1 MRKDRIIYSTGSFS
15 LTLALTAVI
24 TVALCANPFAGFY
37 VMVGGLFFFPFF
49 LQIVLRAAG
58 PGSALA
64 SLALFGFGVG
74 IRLGTGP
81 ALFVCA
87 YLLVPL
93 TVYGWCLYK
102 NLPAAK
108 SMPAIALAYALWVLA
123 LYALSFR
130 ILGDAPF
137 EALSRMA
144 VESLNTM
151 PQRDGLLSAAYSY
164 GLLGLPEEIAEVA
177 VIQVPQGGATFSP
190 EALAE
195 FFKQIHTRASLWL
208 RVLVPSLISS
218 LGPYLALGG
227 VYMSDYYGKRQAQR
241 RIFRMPEESR
251 AASYAPP
258 ELKGLAPF
266 HQWYIPKHLA
276 TPLWIMGGVSLL
288 TRLSGQEALSLAG
301 AMLYNIFT
309 ACFAIQGISLVNFMQ
324 RQRGVRSAMRGITTF
339 ILALILPQAAM
350 ILGMFDQIS
359 DQRKL
364 RKPNESN
371 GSDTGRDES

>member
-1 MRKDRIIYSTGSFS
+1 MRKDKIIYSTGSFS
-15 LTLALTAVI
+15 LALVVTAIV

-37 VMVGGLFFFPFF
+37 VMVGGLFFYPFF
-49 LQIVLRAAG
+49 LQVVLRTAG
-58 PGSALA
+58 PASALA
-64 SLALFGFGVG
+64 ALALFGFGSA
-74 IRLGTGP
+74 IRLGVGP

-93 TVYGWCLYK
+93 IVYGWCLYK

-108 SMPAIALAYALWVLA
+108 SMLAIALAYALWVLT
-123 LYALSFR
+123 LYTLSFR
-130 ILGDAPF
+130 VLGEAPF

-144 VESLNTM
+144 IEALNAM
-151 PQRDGLLSAAYSY
+151 PERDGLLSTAYSY
-164 GLLGLPEEIAEVA
+164 GLLGLPQEIAKDA
-177 VIQVPQGGATFSP
+177 VVQVPQGGASFSP
-190 EALAE
+190 EALIE

-208 RVLVPSLISS
+208 RALVPSLISG
-218 LGPYLALGG
+218 LGVYLALGG

-241 RIFRMPEESR
+241 RSFRIPEGSR
-251 AASYAPP
+251 EAPYVPP

-266 HQWYIPKHLA
+266 HRWHIPKHLA
-276 TPLWIMGGVSLL
+276 TPLWVMGGVSLL

-301 AMLYNIFT
+301 AMLYNIFS
-309 ACFAIQGISLVNFMQ
+309 ACFAIQGISYVNFTQ
-324 RQRGVRSAMRGITTF
+324 RQRGVRSAMRGITIF
-339 ILALILPQAAM
+339 LLALILPQAAL